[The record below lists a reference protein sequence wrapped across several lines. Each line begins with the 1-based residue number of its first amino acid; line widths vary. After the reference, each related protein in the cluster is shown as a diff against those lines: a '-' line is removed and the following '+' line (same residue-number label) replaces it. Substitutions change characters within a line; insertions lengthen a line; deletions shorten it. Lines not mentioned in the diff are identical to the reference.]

1 MSLLLTFLAVGIGG
15 ALGSACRAWVISAFE
30 ARCKHWL
37 MRGALVANVVSC
49 FLAGLCLGL
58 ALSGLPQMVL
68 MVGFFGGLSTLSTV
82 NLDAA
87 GSFLSKRYG
96 RCFAYLLVTYG
107 ATLAVVLAGFALGQ
121 SLL

>member
-1 MSLLLTFLAVGIGG
+1 MNLLLSFLAVGIGG

-30 ARCKHWL
+30 SRCKHWL
-37 MRGALVANVVSC
+37 MRGALMANVISC

-58 ALSGLPQMVL
+58 ALSGLPQLVL

-87 GSFLSKRYG
+87 GYFLSKRYAQ
-96 RCFAYLLVTYG
+96 CFAYLLLTYG
-107 ATLAVVLAGFALGQ
+107 ATLAVVLVGFIAGQ
-121 SLL
+121 NLL